1 MLQKLLR
8 CLVGCHLIIY
18 PTGIKIKFI
27 ATKDIICL
35 RILNGFGRLVLEK
48 GACLTLVIKF
58 YCILTRSDWFET
70 LSKSDLT
77 RNINVVFIMKQG
89 LKPDIIK

>member
-8 CLVGCHLIIY
+8 CLVGCHLIIC
-18 PTGIKIKFI
+18 PIGIKIKFS
-27 ATKDIICL
+27 ATKDIICP

-48 GACLTLVIKF
+48 EACLILVKKF
-58 YCILTRSDWFET
+58 YFILTKSDWFET

-77 RNINVVFIMKQG
+77 RNINVVFMMEQG